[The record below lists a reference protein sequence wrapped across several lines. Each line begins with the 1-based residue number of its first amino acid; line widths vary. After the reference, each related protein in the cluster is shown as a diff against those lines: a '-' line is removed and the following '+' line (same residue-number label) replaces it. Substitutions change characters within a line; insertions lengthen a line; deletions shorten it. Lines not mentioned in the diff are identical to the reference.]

1 MFGGMK
7 IPPKMLT
14 GNKSELKLGHIV
26 QLRNGELGKIAQNE
40 VHCNCKYIDQPISH
54 GVIWLGDY
62 KENLQCVVSEM
73 DYYGRFKDKRIKDY
87 DIVAIYEEQ
96 CIGNFLEF
104 IKQGEKPKDIKYF
117 NKVWEEKEN
126 TKG

>member
-26 QLRNGELGKIAQNE
+26 QLRNGELGKITQNG
-40 VHCNCKYIDQPISH
+40 VNCNSMYIDQPISH
-54 GVIWLGDY
+54 GIIWLSDY
-62 KENLQCVVSEM
+62 RENLHCVVREQSWQTG
-73 DYYGRFKDKRIKDY
+73 DFHDKRVKEY
-87 DIVAIYEEQ
+87 DIIAVYEEQ

-117 NKVWEEKEN
+117 NKVWERKEN
-126 TKG
+126 